1 MQQETFKSSD
11 PILFNPPR
19 MFMCWKDDDRESQV
33 VPWLVHAY
41 IPSLSYPFVTNQG
54 LFKYGYPM
62 GQGEWT
68 VMKLFNRLVEL
79 FGTKFVT
86 DSDSMISCKGGYDV
100 VKDGELIV
108 RYEDAPSK
116 YIPISK
122 ASDFEIGHVCNMI
135 EMDLNAIEEM
145 DPNAIKADKKK
156 KEGEKKST
164 VPYSDIFPT
173 TGRWN
178 SSSLYQYLNKVMG
191 SCFDYIGESYPNSI
205 LGGEKIYYRLY
216 PEAADPECEPVLIA
230 WSTGFYT
237 KVHTTIQDDQVNL
250 ECSDPVKYSDAS
262 LEDIKR
268 LVSCLKVPNAIHPE
282 EE

>member
-19 MFMCWKDDDRESQV
+19 MFMCGKDDDGESQV

-41 IPSLSYPFVTNQG
+41 IPSLSYPFVTSQG
-54 LFKYGYPM
+54 LFKYGYPI
-62 GQGEWT
+62 GQGDWT

-135 EMDLNAIEEM
+135 EMDLNAI
-145 DPNAIKADKKK
+145 KADKKK
-156 KEGEKKST
+156 KEEEKKST
-164 VPYSDIFPT
+164 VPYSDIVPT

-178 SSSLYQYLNKVMG
+178 CSSLYQYLNKVIG
-191 SCFDYIGESYPNSI
+191 SCFESYPNSV
-205 LGGEKIYYRLY
+205 LGGEKIYFRLY
-216 PEAADPECEPVLIA
+216 RKGAALDAIEYEPVLIA
-230 WSTGFYT
+230 WSTGFYS

-250 ECSDPVKYSDAS
+250 ECSEPVKYSEAS
-262 LEDIKR
+262 LEDIKN
-268 LVSCLKVPNAIHPE
+268 LVSCLKVPNAIHLE